1 MRAILMMT
9 ACAALAACSSGE
21 DLFTSPVD
29 ARAGSQLNDGTFGQA
44 TMDNHLAMTGQ
55 YRTNLNNR
63 FNAEVPTMVTFPFNS
78 TALSSEARTALRAQA
93 QWINQFPEVKFR
105 VYGHTDLVGG
115 TAYNRRLGLRR
126 AQAVVLYLVSQGVD
140 RKRLD
145 AVVSLGE
152 TQPLIVTQG
161 REQRNRRTVTE
172 VRGFDRRH
180 PNIMNGKYAAVIF
193 REYVESGTYESRLNK
208 TETDLTVPEG

>member
-1 MRAILMMT
+1 MRAILTLT
-9 ACAALAACSSGE
+9 ACVVLSACSSGE
-21 DLFTSPVD
+21 DLFTTPID
-29 ARAGSQLNDGTFGQA
+29 ARAGAQLNDGTFGQA
-44 TMDNHLAMTGQ
+44 TMDNHLAMTGR
-55 YRTNLNNR
+55 YRVNLNNR

-78 TALSSEARTALRAQA
+78 TALSPEARAALRAQA

-115 TAYNRRLGLRR
+115 NAYNRRLGLRR
-126 AQAVVLYLVSQGVD
+126 AQAVVLYLASQGVD

-161 REQRNRRTVTE
+161 RERRNRRTVTE
-172 VRGFDRRH
+172 VQGFDGRH
-180 PNIMNGKYAAVIF
+180 PNIMDGNYAAVVF
-193 REYVESGTYESRLNK
+193 REYVESGTYESRLNPP
-208 TETDLTVPEG
+208 EAELTVPED